1 MAIFVPTSMKF
12 SRHMYPYTWQLSA
25 KFSKLL
31 CPLRSVI
38 AKNEFTM
45 LYVIAR
51 LMRAVRFAQMTMVSN
66 WPHWSA
72 LSNDTKYS
80 ICSRRK
86 LWVNRIWIRV
96 TIRIPPSFRPII
108 TRFSHDVI
116 FQDCYSVVLVWAAV
130 RAKARVATCSSC
142 TNSYWF
148 CTQCLR
154 ALSRSLPLLQFP
166 SKFVGVVS
174 SIPSRSLN
182 SSFSGNPHAW
192 PSRHHFFR
200 FAPFWWPFF
209 RPNYLHY
216 HRSYRL
222 LTYCSG

>member
-1 MAIFVPTSMKF
+1 
-12 SRHMYPYTWQLSA
+12 
-25 KFSKLL
+25 
-31 CPLRSVI
+31 
-38 AKNEFTM
+38 M
-45 LYVIAR
+45 LYVLAR

-72 LSNDTKYS
+72 LSNDTKYG

-86 LWVNRIWIRV
+86 LWVNRIW
-96 TIRIPPSFRPII
+96 TS
-108 TRFSHDVI
+108 TNSAE
-116 FQDCYSVVLVWAAV
+116 FQWRHFLRLLFGCVSIWAAV
-130 RAKARVATCSSC
+130 RAKARVVTCSSC
-142 TNSYWF
+142 TKSYWF

-200 FAPFWWPFF
+200 FGPFWWPFF

-222 LTYCSG
+222 LSYCSG